1 MPLKGEAR
9 TEYMRDYMR
18 RRRAAERAGATKPA
32 APDHD
37 ALEARNAALEQE
49 LAQAKARIAELEKA
63 GTVAAAEIA
72 ALKGELQDALGFRFA
87 RFAPKPRGQ
96 TQGRET
102 PAAAGRGTRPHHQGA
117 QDQGAE
123 PCVRAGC
130 HERTQQQDCHENGRH
145 APRNTNRDRLGAA
158 TRSEA
163 QRGRGGMGQSVQG
176 VERLEKR

>member
-87 RFAPKPRGQ
+87 RFAPSHASPRL
-96 TQGRET
+96 R
-102 PAAAGRGTRPHHQGA
+102 
-117 QDQGAE
+117 
-123 PCVRAGC
+123 
-130 HERTQQQDCHENGRH
+130 N
-145 APRNTNRDRLGAA
+145 PRCRR
-158 TRSEA
+158 TRSATASSRASGPGSGTLCPSWMPREN
-163 QRGRGGMGQSVQG
+163 STT
-176 VERLEKR
+176 RLP